1 MILDMLL
8 DFMFELLLEGSLEA
22 SLSRKV
28 PLALRIILF
37 TVLIGVYGGL
47 LYVIISIAIE
57 QKSLVAWGI
66 ALFVL
71 VICILAFRRKWK
83 ERVNQQK
90 A

>member
-28 PLALRIILF
+28 PLVLRIILF
-37 TVLIGVYGGL
+37 TVIIGFYGGL

-57 QKSLVAWGI
+57 QKSLVAWAI
-66 ALFVL
+66 AAFVL
-71 VICILAFRRKWK
+71 VICILAFRKKWK
-83 ERVNQQK
+83 ERVNQK
-90 A
+90 NY